1 MDKQNGYYKTT
12 DLYLTSYLSLCK
24 LTFTYTRDGRSV
36 TFLFKD
42 KAKAEKLVL
51 EYLNGK
57 AEIPAKKFVETLQSL
72 KSLVFGHI

>member
-1 MDKQNGYYKTT
+1 MDKQNRYYKTT
-12 DLYLTSYLSLCK
+12 DLYLTTYLSLCG
-24 LTFTYTRDGRSV
+24 LIFSYTRDGHSIV
-36 TFLFKD
+36 FLFKD